1 MGKGIIAGGAGGS
14 SEELIHQLISVHN
27 ADAEAH
33 EPIRNS
39 ISAVGSTAQ
48 NALST
53 AQSASQAASNAQ
65 GTANAAQSAANAA
78 QSTADGAAAA
88 AGSAQSTANSAAT
101 AASNAMTAAQ
111 TAQTTAES
119 KAPMYT
125 YGTED
130 LTAGSSPLATGQ
142 LHFVYE

>member
-33 EPIRNS
+33 ESIRNS

-53 AQSASQAASNAQ
+53 AQEAVQAASNAQ
-65 GTANAAQSAANAA
+65 GTANSAQSAANAA
-78 QSTADGAAAA
+78 QSTANGAASAA
-88 AGSAQSTANSAAT
+88 STAQSTANSAAT
-101 AASNAMTAAQ
+101 AASNAMTVAQNAQ
-111 TAQTTAES
+111 TAAAS

-125 YGTED
+125 YGTDD
-130 LTAGSSPLATGQ
+130 LTAGTSPLASGQ